1 MARIS
6 GNKGEWSELY
16 TLLYLLAHGRLN
28 AADCNLN
35 VLPDVFF
42 PILNI
47 FREETEGS
55 KVQYHLSSEYENQVS
70 ENCADK
76 KVVIYLNEELLGCI
90 PQSEIQ
96 SEVSYLYNSICS
108 ESGSF
113 SLEKTEMF
121 MEKMHCYKLK
131 APTREKADIVLQIHD
146 INTGYT
152 PICGFSIKSDL
163 GSPPTLLNASKTTN
177 FVYAVNGLT
186 KESAEKIN
194 GIDTRQ
200 KIIDRMNSICTDGGT
215 LVYSGMHNKTFRN
228 NLVMLDSML
237 PQIMSAILL
246 YSYTTGQKDCKD
258 IVAKIEEQDPLQ
270 YGIKGIY
277 AYKFKKFLCAI
288 ALGMMPATSWNG
300 YDEANGGYIIVK
312 KDGDVVAYH
321 IYNRNSFEDYLL
333 DNTCFERAS
342 TKKHDYA
349 HIYENDGKMYINL
362 NAQIRF
368 I

>member
-1 MARIS
+1 M
-6 GNKGEWSELY
+6 
-16 TLLYLLAHGRLN
+16 
-28 AADCNLN
+28 
-35 VLPDVFF
+35 
-42 PILNI
+42 
-47 FREETEGS
+47 
-55 KVQYHLSSEYENQVS
+55 
-70 ENCADK
+70 
-76 KVVIYLNEELLGCI
+76 
-90 PQSEIQ
+90 
-96 SEVSYLYNSICS
+96 
-108 ESGSF
+108 
-113 SLEKTEMF
+113 
-121 MEKMHCYKLK
+121 
-131 APTREKADIVLQIHD
+131 
-146 INTGYT
+146 
-152 PICGFSIKSDL
+152 
-163 GSPPTLLNASKTTN
+163 
-177 FVYAVNGLT
+177 NGLT

-200 KIIDRMNSICTDGGT
+200 KIIDRINSICANGGT
-215 LVYSGMHNKTFRN
+215 LAYSGMHNKTFRN

-270 YGIKGIY
+270 YGIEDIY

-288 ALGMMPATSWNG
+288 ALGMMPATPWNG

-333 DNTCFERAS
+333 DNTCFERGS
-342 TKKHDYA
+342 TQKHDYA

>member
-1 MARIS
+1 
-6 GNKGEWSELY
+6 
-16 TLLYLLAHGRLN
+16 
-28 AADCNLN
+28 
-35 VLPDVFF
+35 
-42 PILNI
+42 
-47 FREETEGS
+47 
-55 KVQYHLSSEYENQVS
+55 
-70 ENCADK
+70 
-76 KVVIYLNEELLGCI
+76 
-90 PQSEIQ
+90 
-96 SEVSYLYNSICS
+96 
-108 ESGSF
+108 
-113 SLEKTEMF
+113 
-121 MEKMHCYKLK
+121 
-131 APTREKADIVLQIHD
+131 
-146 INTGYT
+146 
-152 PICGFSIKSDL
+152 
-163 GSPPTLLNASKTTN
+163 
-177 FVYAVNGLT
+177 
-186 KESAEKIN
+186 
-194 GIDTRQ
+194 
-200 KIIDRMNSICTDGGT
+200 
-215 LVYSGMHNKTFRN
+215 
-228 NLVMLDSML
+228 MLDSML

-258 IVAKIEEQDPLQ
+258 IVDKIEEQDILQ

-288 ALGMMPATSWNG
+288 ALGMMPATPWNG

>member
-1 MARIS
+1 M
-6 GNKGEWSELY
+6 
-16 TLLYLLAHGRLN
+16 
-28 AADCNLN
+28 C
-35 VLPDVFF
+35 FM
-42 PILNI
+42 
-47 FREETEGS
+47 FRS
-55 KVQYHLSSEYENQVS
+55 IDL
-70 ENCADK
+70 CA
-76 KVVIYLNEELLGCI
+76 G
-90 PQSEIQ
+90 
-96 SEVSYLYNSICS
+96 
-108 ESGSF
+108 
-113 SLEKTEMF
+113 
-121 MEKMHCYKLK
+121 
-131 APTREKADIVLQIHD
+131 
-146 INTGYT
+146 
-152 PICGFSIKSDL
+152 CGFSIKSDL
-163 GSPPTLLNASKTTN
+163 GNPPTLLNAGKSTN

-200 KIIDRMNSICTDGGT
+200 KIIDRINSICANGGT
-215 LVYSGMHNKTFRN
+215 LAYSGMHNKTFRN

-270 YGIKGIY
+270 YGIKDIY

-288 ALGMMPATSWNG
+288 ALGMMPATPWNG

-333 DNTCFERAS
+333 DNTCFERGS
-342 TKKHDYA
+342 TQKHDYA

>member
-349 HIYENDGKMYINL
+349 HI
-362 NAQIRF
+362 RF